1 MDLSIV
7 IVNYNVKHYVEQCLD
22 SVFRSDIPY
31 DFEVFVVDNVSSDG
45 SIPYLKERYPQV
57 HFICNTENVGF
68 ARANNQAVRLSA
80 GRYVLLLNPDTVVA
94 EHTIADSIRLMDSH
108 PDAGGSGTRMLRTD
122 GSFALESRRGLPT
135 PFVAFCKMSG
145 LTKLFPRSRTF
156 GRYYMRYLDEN
167 VENEI
172 EIISGAYMMLRREA
186 LDKVG
191 LLDETFFMYGED
203 IDLSYRL
210 LKEGYRNYYSPSPI
224 LHYKGESTEK
234 TSFRYVYTFY
244 NAMQLFFN
252 KHFHRYGLLVSL
264 PISAAIWIRSFFAY
278 LGNQFRRDGRSEHE
292 VPACRPLFVGSD
304 KMLHEAS
311 TLYQSRYPS
320 AAFICIKGTEAT
332 LPEGHLSRP
341 DLWKAYDMVV
351 YDVDSYSYE
360 TILRNLAGTADHDLK
375 LGTWSARTGVLIHE
389 SSVLTSIPNS

>member
-1 MDLSIV
+1 MRMDLSIV
-7 IVNYNVKHYVEQCLD
+7 IVNYNVKHYLEQCLD
-22 SVFRSDIPY
+22 SVFRSECPFDV
-31 DFEVFVVDNVSSDG
+31 EVFVVDNVSSDG

-57 HFICNTENVGF
+57 RFIQNTENVGF
-68 ARANNQAVRLSA
+68 ARANNQAIRQST
-80 GRYVLLLNPDTVVA
+80 GRYVLLLNPDTIVG
-94 EHTIADSIRLMDSH
+94 EHTLADSVRLMDSH

-191 LLDETFFMYGED
+191 LLDEAFFMYGED

-210 LKEGYRNYYSPSPI
+210 LKAGYKNYYSPSPI
-224 LHYKGESTEK
+224 LHYKGESTVK
-234 TSFRYVYTFY
+234 SSFRYVYTFY
-244 NAMQLFFN
+244 HAMQLFFN
-252 KHFHRYGLLVSL
+252 KHFRRYGLLVSL
-264 PISAAIWIRSFFAY
+264 PISAAIWVRSAFAY
-278 LGNQFRRDGRSEHE
+278 LGNQFRREARSEGE
-292 VPACRPLFVGSD
+292 APVYRPLFVGSEE
-304 KMLHEAS
+304 MLREACAI
-311 TLYQSRYPS
+311 YQKRYPS
-320 AAFICIKGTEAT
+320 VAVSCIQGTETT

-341 DLWKAYDMVV
+341 DLWEAFDMVV
-351 YDVDSYSYE
+351 YDTDNYSYG
-360 TILRNLAGTADHDLK
+360 TILRNLAATARHNLR
-375 LGTWSARTGVLIHE
+375 LGTWSARTGMLINENIVL
-389 SSVLTSIPNS
+389 

>member
-22 SVFRSDIPY
+22 SVFRSVCPFDY
-31 DFEVFVVDNVSSDG
+31 EVFVVDNVSSDG

-57 HFICNTENVGF
+57 RFICNTENVGF
-68 ARANNQAVRLSA
+68 ARANNQAIRQSS
-80 GRYVLLLNPDTVVA
+80 GRYVLLLNPDTIVA
-94 EHTIADSIRLMDSH
+94 GHTLADSVRLMDSH

-145 LTKLFPRSRTF
+145 LTRLFPRSRTF
-156 GRYYMRYLDEN
+156 GRYYMRYLDET

-264 PISAAIWIRSFFAY
+264 PISAAIWIRSGFAY
-278 LGNQFRRDGRSEHE
+278 LGNQLRRNARSERE
-292 VPACRPLFVGSD
+292 APAYRPLFVGSD
-304 KMLHEAS
+304 EMLRQAVV
-311 TLYQSRYPS
+311 LYQARYPS
-320 AAFICIKGTEAT
+320 VTVTCISGTEAT
-332 LPEGHLSRP
+332 LPDGHLARP
-341 DLWKAYDMVV
+341 DLWDDYDMVV
-351 YDVDSYSYE
+351 YDTDSYSYDA
-360 TILRNLAGTADHDLK
+360 ILRNLAATANHNLK
-375 LGTWSARTGVLIHE
+375 LGTWSSRTGMLINENAVLG
-389 SSVLTSIPNS
+389 NS

>member
-1 MDLSIV
+1 MDLSII
-7 IVNYNVKHYVEQCLD
+7 IVNYNVKHYVEQCLHA
-22 SVFRSDIPY
+22 VFRSVCPY
-31 DFEVFVVDNVSSDG
+31 DYEVFVVDNCSSDG

-57 HFICNTENVGF
+57 HFISNTDNVGF
-68 ARANNQAVRLSA
+68 ARANNQAVRLST
-80 GRYVLLLNPDTVVA
+80 GRYVLLLNPDTIVG
-94 EHTIADSIRLMDSH
+94 EHTLADSVRLMDRH

-145 LTKLFPRSRTF
+145 LTKLFPYSRTF

-210 LKEGYRNYYSPSPI
+210 LKGGYKNYYSPSPI

-234 TSFRYVYTFY
+234 SSFRYVYTFY

-264 PISAAIWIRSFFAY
+264 PISAAIWVRSAFAY
-278 LGNQFRRDGRSEHE
+278 VGGKLSRERRIERTP
-292 VPACRPLFVGSD
+292 PAYRCLLVGAPA
-304 KMLHEAS
+304 MLEAAS
-311 TLYQSRYPS
+311 ALLAAHCPS
-320 AAFICIKGTEAT
+320 APFECIEGTEAT
-332 LPEGHLSRP
+332 LPKGHLSRP
-341 DLWKAYDMVV
+341 ELWEKYDMVV
-351 YDVDSYSYE
+351 YDTDSYSYE
-360 TILRNLAGTADHDLK
+360 TILRNLASTSSQGLK
-375 LGTWSARTGVLIHE
+375 LGTWSSRTSLLINENVVLSAI
-389 SSVLTSIPNS
+389 

>member
-7 IVNYNVKHYVEQCLD
+7 IVNYNVRYYLEQCLD
-22 SVFRSDIPY
+22 SVFRSSCPF
-31 DFEVFVVDNVSSDG
+31 DFEVFVVDNVSTDG
-45 SIPYLKERYPQV
+45 SISFLKERYPQV
-57 HFICNTENVGF
+57 QYIQNDENVGF
-68 ARANNQAVRLSA
+68 SRANNQAIRLST
-80 GRYVLLLNPDTVVA
+80 GRYVLLLNPDTIVG
-94 EHTIADSIRLMDSH
+94 EHTLADSVRLMDSH

-210 LKEGYRNYYSPSPI
+210 LKAGYKNYYSPSPI
-224 LHYKGESTEK
+224 LHYKSESTQK

-244 NAMQLFFN
+244 NAMQIFFN
-252 KHFHRYGLLVSL
+252 KHFHSYGLLVSL
-264 PISAAIWIRSFFAY
+264 PISAAIWVRSAFAY
-278 LGNQFRRDGRSEHE
+278 LGNQFRRDQRSE
-292 VPACRPLFVGSD
+292 RPSAPVRALLVGS
-304 KMLHEAS
+304 KAMIEAS
-311 TLYQSRYPS
+311 RAILQTSFPS
-320 AAFICIKGTEAT
+320 VQCASIIGTEVT
-332 LPEGHLSRP
+332 KPEGHFASPSLNESCDR
-341 DLWKAYDMVV
+341 VV
-351 YDVDSYSYE
+351 YDTDNYSYE
-360 TILRNLAGTADHDLK
+360 TILRNLEATADKGLK
-375 LGTWSARTGVLIHE
+375 LGTWSSRTGVLITE
-389 SSVLTSIPNS
+389 SAVHSPR